1 MARTIYI
8 VRHCQA
14 SGQAPDAEL
23 TAEGRVQA
31 EELADFLEKL
41 NVKRII
47 SSPFP
52 RAVQSV
58 QPAAKRLGLDIR
70 TDERLKERVLGSGE
84 MPDWLEKLEESF
96 MDSSVKLSGGESGL
110 EAQERAAEVIAD
122 ATDGTV
128 IVTHGNLMAL
138 MLQSA
143 DPAYGFEKWK
153 SLSTPDVFEMTIE
166 GALKDV
172 RRIWKG

>member
-1 MARTIYI
+1 MTRTIYL
-8 VRHCQA
+8 VRHCDA
-14 SGQAPDAEL
+14 SGQEPDAEL

-31 EELADFLEKL
+31 EELADFLKEL
-41 NVKRII
+41 NVKRIV
-47 SSPFP
+47 SSPFT

-58 QPAAKRLGLDIR
+58 KPAAERLGLDIR
-70 TDERLKERVLGSGE
+70 TDERLQERVLGSGE

-96 MDSSVKLSGGESGL
+96 MDSNVKLSGGESGL
-110 EAQERAAEVIAD
+110 EAQDRAAEVIAD

-143 DPAYGFEKWK
+143 DPAYGFEEWK
-153 SLSTPDVFEMTIE
+153 SLSNPDVFEMTIE